1 MQMINDSQ
9 IYKTFLS
16 LDVWRRFSVSLSF
29 EKKTF
34 TTAIFCHQLSQVHVH
49 LECDIS
55 IGNECVFL

>member
-29 EKKTF
+29 EKKLLPLQF
-34 TTAIFCHQLSQVHVH
+34 FAI
-49 LECDIS
+49 
-55 IGNECVFL
+55 N